1 MASIDKSLIIKL
13 RERTGCGMMA
23 CKNALEQA
31 DGDIE
36 KAVDILRKKGADIAS
51 KRSGHEASQGIVA
64 SYIHPGDQIG
74 VLIEIGCETDF
85 VARTDDI
92 KKFAHDVCLHIAAA
106 KPLYLAQEDVDE
118 KFIEHER
125 SIIHAQLADSGK
137 PDKMIKP
144 IVEGKINKLY
154 EDICLLKQSFV
165 KNDQLTIEDV
175 IKELVAKLGERII
188 IKRFTDRKSV
198 V

>member
-1 MASIDKSLIIKL
+1 M
-13 RERTGCGMMA
+13 
-23 CKNALEQA
+23 
-31 DGDIE
+31 
-36 KAVDILRKKGADIAS
+36 
-51 KRSGHEASQGIVA
+51 
-64 SYIHPGDQIG
+64 
-74 VLIEIGCETDF
+74 
-85 VARTDDI
+85 
-92 KKFAHDVCLHIAAA
+92 HIAAA

-188 IKRFTDRKSV
+188 IKRFTRYQISE
-198 V
+198 